1 MNVSEDIDINWR
13 GGYNLSVLFKNPRFK
28 KMASLEQKIQAKM
41 DELNALKEK
50 QRKKENQEKIIIGAL
65 VIKEA
70 QTNPEFAKHLMSII
84 SKASERDRK
93 KIDAVTKNFARP
105 APNTTPIKT
114 DALGVPLNEDGTL
127 DLSILEKPFPV

>member
-1 MNVSEDIDINWR
+1 
-13 GGYNLSVLFKNPRFK
+13 
-28 KMASLEQKIQAKM
+28 MASLEQKIQAKM

-70 QTNPEFAKHLMSII
+70 QTNPEFAKQLLSII

-93 KIDAVTKNFARP
+93 KVDAVTKNFAQPSNPWADSLKEFADEFRYMLQ
-105 APNTTPIKT
+105 
-114 DALGVPLNEDGTL
+114 D
-127 DLSILEKPFPV
+127 